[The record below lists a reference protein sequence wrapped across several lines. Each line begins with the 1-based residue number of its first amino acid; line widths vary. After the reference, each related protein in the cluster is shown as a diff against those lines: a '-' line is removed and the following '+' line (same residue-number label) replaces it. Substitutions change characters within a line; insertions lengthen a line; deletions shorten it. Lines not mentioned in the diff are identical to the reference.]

1 MNRAGKQIVSS
12 IYAFCPFH
20 TPGGGSADGDFSD
33 CDHYYEVDDESL
45 VMVPA
50 DKFRSRFVFPFS

>member
-20 TPGGGSADGDFSD
+20 TPGGGGADGSFFAN
-33 CDHYYEVDDESL
+33 CDQDLDG
-45 VMVPA
+45 
-50 DKFRSRFVFPFS
+50 